1 MKACPF
7 CAEEIQDAAVLCRH
21 CGAAATPAGWV
32 PRGGALAG
40 RQKTNGMAIAS
51 LALSLVWVYG
61 ITSILG
67 VIFGHVARRQI
78 KRGGDEQGGTG
89 LALAGLIIG
98 YLGLAATGAFIAFA
112 IALANDDDNELFGID
127 FDDMTSTTDSFGVTE
142 TFCFPPTGDD
152 DDLDVAPTVTA
163 PPADAPF
170 RDCTDLVIGDGAIVN
185 AGDVVRVRV
194 ARPDGGWGDSRVLDV
209 EDVVPGWRA
218 ALYGTRVGGRRQ
230 VVVPGTYTDDGT
242 TAGYVVDVVAIVS

>member
-32 PRGGALAG
+32 PSGGVAG
-40 RQKTNGMAIAS
+40 TRPKTNGMAIAS

-61 ITSILG
+61 VTSILG
-67 VIFGHVARRQI
+67 IIFGHVARRQI
-78 KRGGDEQGGTG
+78 KRGGAEQSGAG

-98 YLGLAATGAFIAFA
+98 YLGLAGAVVLISLA
-112 IALANDDDNELFGID
+112 IAIANDDDNELFGID
-127 FDDMTSTTDSFGVTE
+127 FDDVTSTTESFGVSE
-142 TFCFPPTGDD
+142 TYCFPPTGDD
-152 DDLDVAPTVTA
+152 DDLDVAPTVTV

-170 RDCTDLVIGDGAIVN
+170 RDCRDLVIGDGSIVN
-185 AGDVVRVRV
+185 AGDVVRVRITT
-194 ARPDGGWGDSRVLDV
+194 PDGGWGDTRIIDV

-218 ALYGTRVGGRRQ
+218 ALYGARVGGRREL
-230 VVVPGTYTDDGT
+230 VVPGTYTDDGK
-242 TAGYVVDVVAIVS
+242 TAGYVVDVVAAVS